1 MKMSVRSLDILDLP
15 SLFRNSVEVLPLDA
29 GRFYTRGN
37 PLGATTLLSY
47 LNPTRHIY
55 TAVSSDAGNSL
66 MGQVMLESGETSAR
80 LTFLAPAGNANGLSL
95 PLLDHL
101 VDEAGSWRAFHVL
114 AEVDED
120 SPVFT
125 ALRQAWFSVY
135 AWQRIW
141 KLPAL
146 RITPDENPWREAGSA
161 DWIAVQSLHGQ
172 IVPALL
178 QPADSL
184 PGRPFRMGVPLRG
197 RAPGICPCDRWS
209 ARRLAAPPGSPRFKL
224 HPRAYFR
231 AGQAGCRGLQSPG
244 LYVCTLLS
252 GLVGTRL
259 GGPRCRARFPTGGH
273 GQAPGGNGQG
283 GGKCVG
289 IGKNAGKGQTGCTPE
304 PHGSEG
310 YLGKRVI

>member
-55 TAVSSDAGNSL
+55 TAVSSEAGNSL
-66 MGQVMLESGETSAR
+66 MGQVMLENGETSAR

-101 VDEAGSWRAFHVL
+101 ADEAGSWRAFHVL

-120 SPVFT
+120 SPVFK
-125 ALRQAWFSVY
+125 ALRQACFSVY

-146 RITPDENPWREAGSA
+146 RITLDENPWREAGSA

-184 PGRPFRMGVPLRG
+184 PGRP
-197 RAPGICPCDRWS
+197 
-209 ARRLAAPPGSPRFKL
+209 
-224 HPRAYFR
+224 
-231 AGQAGCRGLQSPG
+231 
-244 LYVCTLLS
+244 S
-252 GLVGTRL
+252 GLVCHSVEGLQAYVHVT
-259 GGPRCRARFPTGGH
+259 GGPRGVWLRPLVLPDSGCVPGHISGLVRRVAGGSNRPVYMCVRSYQVWLEPVLEDL
-273 GQAPGGNGQG
+273 GAEPGSRQAVMVRRL
-283 GGKCVG
+283 VG
-289 IGKNAGKGQTGCTPE
+289 MVREEESVPAMEKTLAKVKPAAPLSRMEVKDTWE
-304 PHGSEG
+304 KE
-310 YLGKRVI
+310 